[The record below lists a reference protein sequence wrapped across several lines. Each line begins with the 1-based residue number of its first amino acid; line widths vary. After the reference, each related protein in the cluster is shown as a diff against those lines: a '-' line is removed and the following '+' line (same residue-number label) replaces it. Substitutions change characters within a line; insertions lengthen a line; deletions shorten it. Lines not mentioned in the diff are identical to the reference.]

1 MRPLYGLATAAV
13 QYVLFVGHPI
23 LSIYP
28 RALDHWAG
36 PGAFAAFLLLINL
49 ALSLKRPYTAA
60 FATLVL
66 YLAEAALTSP
76 TLRLFVALP
85 EVPPPSPW
93 LGLAAALLTVA
104 TAVEGAHGLYLAA
117 AGAPAAALLLAK
129 DYAPRLD
136 YTAGLALAAIGLA
149 LLLWATR
156 PARG

>member
-28 RALDHWAG
+28 RALDHWAS
-36 PGAFAAFLLLINL
+36 PGAFAAFLLIINL

-66 YLAEAALTSP
+66 YLAEAALASP

-93 LGLAAALLTVA
+93 LG
-104 TAVEGAHGLYLAA
+104 LAA

-149 LLLWATR
+149 LLVWATR
-156 PARG
+156 PAGS